1 MCDDGKQ
8 TDILER
14 IFGKDMLTDELERDL
29 TNKNELISIV
39 NGGLKSLPGK
49 KVFLAGNLSFLNER
63 LQEPKTIKDPNDC
76 CVFRHCSIQTTA

>member
-29 TNKNELISIV
+29 TNRNELIAIV
-39 NGGLKSLPGK
+39 KGRLKSLAGK
-49 KVFLAGNLSFLNER
+49 RGFLCGNSLFLNMGTED
-63 LQEPKTIKDPNDC
+63 I
-76 CVFRHCSIQTTA
+76 HI

>member
-29 TNKNELISIV
+29 TNRNELISIV
-39 NGGLKSLPGK
+39 KGGLKSLPGK
-49 KVFLAGNLSFLNER
+49 KAFHPGSA
-63 LQEPKTIKDPNDC
+63 
-76 CVFRHCSIQTTA
+76 